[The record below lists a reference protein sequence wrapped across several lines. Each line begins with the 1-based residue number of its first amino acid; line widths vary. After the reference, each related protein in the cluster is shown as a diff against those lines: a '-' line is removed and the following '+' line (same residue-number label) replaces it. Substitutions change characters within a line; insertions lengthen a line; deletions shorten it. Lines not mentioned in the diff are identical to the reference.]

1 MYNLHLLGWHSFQ
14 QLSLTILR
22 EILGQTVE
30 IFLDSNDGGR
40 DGAFRGVW
48 KTQNSESLTG
58 KFVFQ
63 CKFTSKSDHSLNPS
77 DIKDELI
84 KVEKLVKSDN
94 CDCYIL
100 ITNAG
105 VSAKTSQ
112 KIETLFKNVGVK
124 QFAVYSSPW
133 IIQQIKESKRL
144 RTLVP
149 RVYGLGDLSEIIDER
164 AYHQASTLLNTL
176 KEDLAKVVITSTYQN
191 AVEAINN
198 HGFVL
203 LIGEPAAGKTT
214 IASLLAMAALD
225 QWSAQTLKLDD
236 SSKLITHWNP
246 NEPSQ
251 FFWIDDAFG
260 VTQYESSLTQ
270 GWNHVLPQ
278 IKAMLQKG
286 AKIVM
291 TSRDYIYNRA
301 RKDLKEGSFPLFQ
314 ESQVVIDVHNLS
326 LNERKQILYNHLK
339 LGKQSLEFKKEIK
352 PYLDNIALKTRF
364 VPETARRLAEPFFTR
379 GLYINDYSLGEFVD
393 KKESYLEETIKGLD
407 ADNKAALALI
417 YMRNDSLN
425 SPIQL
430 LKSESNAIERLGS
443 TLGKCI
449 ESFEA
454 MKGSFVQHIYSEGL
468 SYWKFKHPT
477 IGDSFANVLIQNPE
491 MIEIFLQGSDIDKLI
506 EQITCGDVGIEKAV
520 IIPNNLFEF
529 IVKRLK
535 EFTQSKSY
543 KTKWLSTWGAKRNL
557 HKFLYT
563 RCSKTFLELYILN
576 NPDIFETVSNPG
588 LSLRYVSELDV
599 ALKFHELGLL
609 PEEFRKK
616 LVSNIIEYTIT
627 GDDFYVLESEE
638 LKSIFTA
645 DENELLEGR
654 IHSELIPNI
663 DNIKS
668 KWQSEINSNDSV
680 ENQMEPL
687 VDALKIMKDKFPG
700 DNEHINNEIL
710 SLNEWIKQNEPIEEE
725 VQPRQKLQTLDDSL
739 EFNAERSIF
748 DDIDS

>member
-30 IFLDSNDGGR
+30 TFLDSNDGGR
-40 DGAFRGVW
+40 DGAFSGTW
-48 KTQNSESLTG
+48 KIQKSESFKG

-63 CKFTSKSDHSLNPS
+63 CKFTSKENYSLKSS

-84 KVEKLVKSDN
+84 KAERLVKNNN

-105 VSAKTSQ
+105 VSATLNQ
-112 KIETLFKNVGVK
+112 KIESSFKNIGVK
-124 QFAVYSSPW
+124 QFAIYSSTW
-133 IIQQIKESKRL
+133 IVQQIKESKRL

-191 AVEAINN
+191 AVEAVNK

-214 IASLLAMAALD
+214 IASLLAMATLD
-225 QWSAQTLKLDD
+225 QWSARTLKLDD
-236 SSKLITHWNP
+236 SSKLVTHWNP

-278 IKAMLQKG
+278 IKAMIQNG

-326 LNERKQILYNHLK
+326 LNERSQILYNHLK
-339 LGKQSLEFKKEIK
+339 LGKQSLEFKKGVK
-352 PYLDNIALKTRF
+352 PYLDNIASRARF
-364 VPETARRLAEPFFTR
+364 VPETARRLAEPFFTKN
-379 GLYINDYSLGEFVD
+379 LFISDYSLGEFVD
-393 KKESYLEETIKGLD
+393 KKESYLEETIRGLD
-407 ADNKAALALI
+407 TDNKAALALI
-417 YMRNDSLN
+417 YMRNDLLN
-425 SPIQL
+425 SPIQP

-443 TLGKCI
+443 TIGKCI
-449 ESFEA
+449 ESLET
-454 MKGSFVQHIYSEGL
+454 MKGSFVQHFYSEGL

-506 EQITCGDVGIEKAV
+506 EQITCGDVGIKNAV

-543 KTKWLSTWGAKRNL
+543 KTKWLSTWGAKQNL
-557 HKFLYT
+557 HRFLHT
-563 RCSKTFLELYILN
+563 RCSKAFLELYISN
-576 NPDIFETVSNPG
+576 NPDIFEVVSNPG
-588 LSLRYVSELDV
+588 LSLRFVSELDV

-616 LVSNIIEYTIT
+616 LVSTIITYTIA

-638 LKSIFTA
+638 LKSVFTD
-645 DENELLEGR
+645 DENELLQSR
-654 IHSELIPNI
+654 IRTEVIPNI
-663 DNIKS
+663 DAIKV
-668 KWQSEINSNDSV
+668 KWQSEIDLNDSV

-687 VDALKIMKDKFPG
+687 LDALKIMKDKFSG
-700 DNEHINNEIL
+700 DTEYINNEII
-710 SLNEWIKQNEPIEEE
+710 SLNRWIEQNEPNKKEIH
-725 VQPRQKLQTLDDSL
+725 PRQKLETLKESL
-739 EFNAERSIF
+739 EFNGERSIF
-748 DDIDS
+748 DDIDI